1 LNKDHSADYN
11 GYNQMPKLHFKPKKF

>member
-11 GYNQMPKLHFKPKKF
+11 GYNQMPKLHFKPKKY